1 MKQGNQ
7 SFLPGNHCYEMFLIL
22 LSKVSLSNLY
32 LRCFVRDQES
42 LDFAQKWEKLRICFL
57 FQRFFRSNES
67 KYDVEE
73 NVNGSRF

>member
-1 MKQGNQ
+1 MHNEVWGCAEI
-7 SFLPGNHCYEMFLIL
+7 LP
-22 LSKVSLSNLY
+22 SNLY

-57 FQRFFRSNES
+57 FQRFFRSNEI

-73 NVNGSRF
+73 NVNRSRFSRKEEIVT